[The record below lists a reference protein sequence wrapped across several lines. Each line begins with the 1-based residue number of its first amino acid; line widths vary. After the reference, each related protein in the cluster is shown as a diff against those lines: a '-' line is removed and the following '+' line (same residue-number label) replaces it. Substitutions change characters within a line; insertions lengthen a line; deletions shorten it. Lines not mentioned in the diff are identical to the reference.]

1 MKEFLENLNNVIA
14 NLQELLQKAENYDVI
29 TKSYNKLQDE
39 NNGLKQENED
49 ALKEISDLELKLELV
64 EKYTLENFENN
75 ERVTAIIDQFFE
87 ILKSNRLNYTII
99 ENFLKVIQ
107 KL

>member
-29 TKSYNKLQDE
+29 TKSYNELRSE
-39 NNGLKQENED
+39 NNDLKQENED
-49 ALKEISDLELKLELV
+49 ILKEINDFQSKFELI
-64 EKYTLENFENN
+64 EKYTLKDFENN
-75 ERVTAIIDQFFE
+75 KRVTAIIDQFFE
-87 ILKSNRLNYTII
+87 ILKSNKLNYTII